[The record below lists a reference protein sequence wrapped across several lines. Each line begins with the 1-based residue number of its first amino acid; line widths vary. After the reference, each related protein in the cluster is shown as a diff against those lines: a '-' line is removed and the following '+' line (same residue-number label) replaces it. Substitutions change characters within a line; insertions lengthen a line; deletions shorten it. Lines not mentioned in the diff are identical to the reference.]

1 MAVYTKNGDKGKTTL
16 FGGKTILKSD
26 LRVEAYGTVDEL
38 SSYIGLLSIKVNKKK
53 DSNLFILI
61 QKDLYH
67 VMAYLALGNTDL
79 SSLPTHIERFEKTI
93 DSYESVLPR
102 ITKFILPQGTEL
114 SMHAHICRTI
124 CRRAERTVVRFFY
137 SSKKNSGQ
145 TLIIPY
151 LNRLSDLL
159 FILAR
164 AYNTKEIVLG

>member
-67 VMAYLALGNTDL
+67 IMAYLALGNTDL
-79 SSLPTHIERFEKTI
+79 SSLSTHIKRFEKII
-93 DSYESVLPR
+93 DSYETVLPR

-114 SMHAHICRTI
+114 SVEAHICRTI
-124 CRRAERTVVRFFY
+124 CRRTERAVVRFFY
-137 SSKKNSGQ
+137 SSKNSGQ

-159 FILAR
+159 FTLAR